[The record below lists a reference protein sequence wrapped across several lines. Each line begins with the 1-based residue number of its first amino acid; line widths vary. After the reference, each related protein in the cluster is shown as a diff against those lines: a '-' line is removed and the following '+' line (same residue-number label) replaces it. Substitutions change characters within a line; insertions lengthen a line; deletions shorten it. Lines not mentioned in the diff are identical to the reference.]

1 MKNWMKIFLKSVL
14 CIFLAVPAL
23 TSCYDDTALWD
34 KVKDMEN
41 RLNELEVE
49 LTSQTEALNALLT
62 NGATLT
68 SCKKNSDGS
77 YTITLSN
84 GTKFNV
90 LPEGTDFS
98 SLVTFKDVNG
108 KKCWATYNANGQAVI
123 LTDKAGNAIPV
134 SDEISVEIKDGV
146 YCLVINGK
154 VYETG
159 YDAEDVVQVFSSCT
173 PLTDASGNVYA
184 VKFTFGEGMETTVA
198 LDGYAGVIFKIS
210 NVNNTVVSD
219 YYIGYGKTES
229 FLMEKTGVV
238 DYVMQV
244 PDGWRVKEV
253 AEELTGETYLNVTA
267 PAAETVALG
276 AAVADGYIKV
286 VSVVEGGKASVSK
299 IYVSTDPFRT
309 YNVSSLKAVI
319 EPYTGIQKFAYGL
332 MPAADFTSE
341 GVVAEVNKILSSS
354 SELPKGYY
362 VSETAIEKTMVEI
375 YGSDLTVTESY
386 VFWTLPAL
394 YNEKSD
400 NAGYYAVEDMLR
412 IKVLEPVDVKLAVSD
427 VTLFD
432 AQLDVQVKGAESV
445 YLGLAEMTE
454 TYMEEILY
462 QVNNGIIDPSNDF
475 QSYKGL
481 ASKFPNVDSAIELKD
496 DTKYAVWIIPVT
508 EGRETYAV
516 SDVVVK
522 TFSTKSVA
530 PGGNLKVVAGD
541 FTTTPSS
548 LTSKLTSE
556 GAAIIAYAYLSGE
569 DGQRYSTASNETKMS
584 KILDNA
590 SCVKTRAASVDAY
603 VKGIRPD
610 TKMWLYAV
618 AVGNDGLYGEVL
630 CVETSTEQIS
640 FNSMT
645 VTVEDKSIKANQA
658 TFKIN
663 VDGGTAKDF
672 IYWVGYEK
680 DPFFVNK
687 ELCGN
692 SKNTAAEYMAAN
704 PDAQQIV
711 DVMKRNGAVAED
723 GTLTVKELM
732 MNTNYVILVLAK
744 DSEGKYS
751 KAGYKKFTT
760 LAADLGNLVA
770 EGTDKWK
777 EALGKIKIEWI
788 EDSFHSAENSNLSG
802 SYSFKFSAPTDLTAF
817 VLCASDT
824 YFEGMGLNT
833 VEERIVYIENYT
845 SRRYDN
851 GYVPFDENGE
861 MMTEPDYYKNGELH
875 GGQLMN
881 VYDFYV
887 HGLPSLGFA
896 TYFAKGD
903 HDAKCIYWEDGKCSA
918 YERALERI
926 AYHNTLVPYK
936 EKASQ
941 FGLKGAEADAWA
953 EDLLEAYKPY
963 YENAKPIIYY
973 NEGQPLV
980 ISYPYANGKDDEG
993 KVVDR
998 VVVVFR
1004 DLQGNYYAP
1013 MTIEVPDHFE

>member
-146 YCLVINGK
+146 YCLIINGK

-198 LDGYAGVIFKIS
+198 LDGYAGGIFKIS

-219 YYIGYGKTES
+219 YYVGYGMTES
-229 FLMEKTGVV
+229 FLMEMTGVV

-253 AEELTGETYLNVTA
+253 TEELTGETYLNVTA
-267 PAAETVALG
+267 PAEETVALG

-299 IYVSTDPFRT
+299 MYVSTDPFKT

-362 VSETAIEKTMVEI
+362 VSETAIEKTMAEI
-375 YGSDLTVTESY
+375 YGSDLIVTESY

-445 YLGLAEMTE
+445 YLGLTEVTE

-462 QVNNGIIDPSNDF
+462 QVNNGIIDPSDDF

-481 ASKFPNVDSAIELKD
+481 ASEFPNVDSAIELKD

-522 TFSTKSVA
+522 TFTTKGLA
-530 PGGNLKVVAGD
+530 PGGTLKVSASD
-541 FTTTPSS
+541 ITPTVSS
-548 LTSKLTSE
+548 LSSNLSCE
-556 GAAIIAYAYLSGE
+556 GASMIYYAYLNES
-569 DGQRYSTASNETKMS
+569 DGTRYETASNEVKMS
-584 KILDNA
+584 KILAAENHVA
-590 SCVKTRAASVDAY
+590 VKSDKVEAI
-603 VKGIRPD
+603 VKGLKPA
-610 TKMWLYAV
+610 TAYWLYAV
-618 AVGNDGLYGEVL
+618 AVGKDGLYGDVT
-630 CVETSTEQIS
+630 CKKHTTQDVS
-640 FNSMT
+640 FNALSLSLESLG
-645 VTVEDKSIKANQA
+645 VKANSA
-658 TFKIN
+658 KFKVT
-663 VDGGTAKDF
+663 VDGGTATEY
-672 IYWVGYEK
+672 IYWCGYEGN
-680 DPFFVNK
+680 DFWLNDNY
-687 ELCGN
+687 CGGN
-692 SKNTAAEYMAAN
+692 RTSAQSYMAAN
-704 PDAQQIV
+704 PDADQIV
-711 DVMKRNGAVAED
+711 EVMKRNGALAED
-723 GTLTVKELM
+723 GTITVNELAM
-732 MNTNYVILVLAK
+732 STNYVFIILAK
-744 DSEGKYS
+744 DESGKYS
-751 KAGYKKFTT
+751 KAAYKKFTT
-760 LAADLGNLVA
+760 LAADLGDLVA
-770 EGTDKWK
+770 EGTDKWN
-777 EALGKIKIEWI
+777 EALGKIRIEWI
-788 EDSFHSAENSNLSG
+788 EESFHAAENSNLSG
-802 SYSFKFSAPTDLTAF
+802 SYSFKFSGPTDLTAF
-817 VLCASDT
+817 VMCASEKF
-824 YFEGMGLNT
+824 FETAGLIS
-833 VEERIVYIENYT
+833 VEEQIVYTENYA
-845 SRRYDN
+845 SRKYDN

-926 AYHNTLVPYK
+926 AYYNTLVPYK

-1013 MTIEVPDHFE
+1013 MSIEVPDYY